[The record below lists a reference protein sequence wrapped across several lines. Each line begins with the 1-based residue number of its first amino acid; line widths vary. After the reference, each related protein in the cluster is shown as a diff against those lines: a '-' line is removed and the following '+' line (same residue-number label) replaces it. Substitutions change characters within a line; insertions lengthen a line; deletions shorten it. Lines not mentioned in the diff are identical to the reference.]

1 MRPTRLSDFY
11 TRINKVI
18 EVPGERERECL
29 GNAPLFLRFLQEN
42 TTTVIPR
49 CEAGRINNAL
59 VGSHLE
65 AKQQSEEGGL
75 RVLERRAQAPALIS
89 AA

>member
-1 MRPTRLSDFY
+1 MTFTRELTKSQ
-11 TRINKVI
+11 KS
-18 EVPGERERECL
+18 PERERE
-29 GNAPLFLRFLQEN
+29 NASAMHPLFLRFLQEN